1 MQIRFVLFSLILAV
15 FTQCMFASNRKLLGY
30 DVEIFKDTEVYKVA
44 KYIEKGD
51 TTSIR
56 KFFER
61 KPKLIDVQEP
71 VFGFTL
77 LSWAVFN
84 NHLEATRTLTN
95 LGANPNIVNVNNEN
109 ALLYA
114 AGKYETSEFLKIIL
128 EGGKADVNFKDSIMK
143 VSSHCTALHRAVRK
157 RLESVQ
163 LLLDYGADITINC
176 SKGKNTNS
184 LLDCAV
190 SSERMEIV
198 AYLVMD
204 LKLPTD
210 EPMFVRLNG
219 DSIYIE
225 EALLEIDFLPNSE
238 DYKLRQKILEYL
250 KMK

>member
-1 MQIRFVLFSLILAV
+1 MQIRFFLFGLILAV

-128 EGGKADVNFKDSIMK
+128 EGGKAEINYKDSI
-143 VSSHCTALHRAVRK
+143 VSSHCTALHRAARY

-163 LLLDYGADITINC
+163 LLLDYGADLTINC
-176 SKGKNTNS
+176 SKGKNPNS